1 MNYKK
6 TLLVSAAALTLGI
19 ASYGC
24 FFRTRKNEDYQIET
38 QKPKKEI
45 NPLYKQQLDFL
56 IEALKANPEL
66 AEYGLEKALEDENIR
81 KNVIDIFKR
90 IPNKDKLISEA
101 FGNLSDEEK
110 SEIVNAIAKNELK
123 ETKNYFNS
131 GEWKKDFRDLEKR
144 MKEKWN
150 NFFRRDE
157 K

>member
-81 KNVIDIFKR
+81 KNVIDVFKR

>member
-24 FFRTRKNEDYQIET
+24 FFRKRKNEDYHIET

-45 NPLYKQQLDFL
+45 TPLYKQQLDFL

-81 KNVIDIFKR
+81 KNAIDVFKR
-90 IPNKDKLISEA
+90 IPNKDKLVS
-101 FGNLSDEEK
+101 
-110 SEIVNAIAKNELK
+110 
-123 ETKNYFNS
+123 
-131 GEWKKDFRDLEKR
+131 
-144 MKEKWN
+144 
-150 NFFRRDE
+150 
-157 K
+157 